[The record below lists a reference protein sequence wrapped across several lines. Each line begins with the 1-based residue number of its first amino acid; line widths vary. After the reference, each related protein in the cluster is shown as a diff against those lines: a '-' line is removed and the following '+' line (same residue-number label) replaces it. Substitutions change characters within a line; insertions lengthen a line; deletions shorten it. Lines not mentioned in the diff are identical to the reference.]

1 VKVPAIERLIILE
14 GPHPREVVPE
24 GDLLEVGR
32 DPELGIVLHDPTV
45 SRRHALVRRQD
56 GRLTIED
63 AGSRFGTFVND
74 RSLRVGETLALKDGD
89 IVRIGHAQ
97 IVCRFEREA
106 ETMEA
111 TVENAA
117 FAAQA
122 NARVLVLEG
131 EIVRRQPLAGA
142 LTLIG
147 SAPHCDVRLQ
157 DRAAPP
163 EAALLR
169 AMQGAYRLEPRLGAL
184 PVRLNEA
191 QAPVLGQVALPSNSV
206 FVVNQA
212 QLLFLYDFGIGGEPV
227 PDPLVRIPRWALVRF
242 ISKQSGAAPRELR
255 RLLRG
260 RARLGQAVGEIL
272 VERQVVTPLFWRVIT
287 ARAVERRGGWLGL
300 LPGHG
305 ALISEPKGDR

>member
-1 VKVPAIERLIILE
+1 MPANERLIILD
-14 GPHPREVVPE
+14 GPHPREIVPE

-32 DPELGIVLHDPTV
+32 APELGIVLRDPTV
-45 SRRHALVRRQD
+45 SRRHALVRRLD
-56 GRLTIED
+56 GGLTIED

-74 RSLRVGETLALKDGD
+74 RPLRPGEPTKLKDGD
-89 IVRIGHAQ
+89 VVRIGHAQ
-97 IVCRFEREA
+97 IVCRLEHEP
-106 ETMEA
+106 ETVED

-147 SAPHCDVRLQ
+147 SAPHCEVRLQ
-157 DRAAPP
+157 DCAAPP

-169 AMQGAYRLEPRLGAL
+169 ALRGAYRLEPRLAGP

-191 QAPVLGQVALPSNSV
+191 QTPVLGQVALPSNSV

-212 QLLFLYDFGIGGEPV
+212 QILFLYDFGAGGEPV
-227 PDPLVRIPRWALVRF
+227 PDPLVRLRRRGLVQF
-242 ISKQSGAAPRELR
+242 VSKQCGVAKREIH
-255 RLLRG
+255 RLLQG

-272 VERQVVTPLFWRVIT
+272 VERQVVTPLFWRVIA
-287 ARAVERRGGWLGL
+287 ARAVERRGGCLR
-300 LPGHG
+300 LPAELG
-305 ALISEPKGDR
+305 ALISETKGER

>member
-1 VKVPAIERLIILE
+1 MPEIERLIILD

-32 DPELGIVLHDPTV
+32 APELGIVLQDPSV
-45 SRRHALVRRQD
+45 SRRHALVRRHD

-74 RSLRVGETLALKDGD
+74 RPLRPGETLALKDGD
-89 IVRIGHAQ
+89 VVRIGHAQ
-97 IVCRFEREA
+97 IVCRFQREE
-106 ETMEA
+106 ETVEA

-122 NARVLVLEG
+122 NARVLLLEG
-131 EIVRRQPLAGA
+131 EIVRRQALAGT

-147 SAPHCDVRLQ
+147 SAPHCEVRLQ

-169 AMQGAYRLEPRLGAL
+169 AMQGAYRLEPRLAAPPL
-184 PVRLNEA
+184 RLNET
-191 QAPVLGQVALPSNSV
+191 QTPVLEQVPLPSNSV

-212 QLLFLYDFGIGGEPV
+212 QFLFLYDFGAGGEPV
-227 PDPLVRIPRWALVRF
+227 SDPLARIPRQALVRF
-242 ISKQSGAAPRELR
+242 ISKQSGMARRELR
-255 RLLRG
+255 RLVQG

-272 VERQVVTPLFWRVIT
+272 VERQVVTPLFWRVMA
-287 ARAVERRGGWLGL
+287 ARAVARHRGGLRLLVGL
-300 LPGHG
+300 SSPVSG
-305 ALISEPKGDR
+305 AKEDR